1 MTCPYRYFAGKI
13 NQSTAFQSGHYQNN
27 FEKNLFVDKNSI
39 VRKIWGK
46 ADTILFIFC
55 GAAAEFSLNKAV
67 DWLYFTGKL
76 PSDPLGR
83 LFSTVTYAKQI
94 IYSTE
99 QGALKSIDKISAIHN
114 TVELN
119 RGQKI
124 PDWAYRDVLY
134 MLIYYSIAA
143 FELLERKLS
152 KTEKEEIFDVFK
164 RVGQRMKLKNLPENY
179 DTWLIDRDLHMENN
193 LVKSQ
198 FTTDLFFQYKKHLR
212 YFRYQIVLEGQKLI
226 LPKHVKKLLNFSGI
240 SILKPMIFMYKI
252 SRKIKLDKYLK
263 IALMPSK
270 YYQQILKLDSNQ

>member
-1 MTCPYRYFAGKI
+1 MICPYHYFTGIK
-13 NQSTAFQSGHYQNN
+13 NQSKGYQSGQYSNN
-27 FEKNLFVDKNSI
+27 LEIKTFVDKNSI
-39 VRKIWGK
+39 VRQIWGK

-83 LFSTVTYAKQI
+83 LFSTVNYAKQI

-99 QGALKSIDKISAIHN
+99 QVALKSIDKISAIHSN
-114 TVELN
+114 VEIN

-152 KTEKEEIFDVFK
+152 EAEKEEIFDVFK
-164 RVGQRMKLKNLPENY
+164 RVGQRMKLKDLPENY
-179 DTWLIDRDLHMENN
+179 NNWLIDRDLHMENN
-193 LVKSQ
+193 LIKSQ
-198 FTTDLFFQYKKHLR
+198 FTTDLFDQYKKHLG
-212 YFRYQIVLEGQKLI
+212 YFRYQTVLEGQKLI
-226 LPKHVKKLLNFSGI
+226 LPKHVKKLLNFS
-240 SILKPMIFMYKI
+240 SFSMLKPMIFIYKI

-263 IALMPSK
+263 IALMPPK
-270 YYQQILKLDSNQ
+270 YYNQIIALDS